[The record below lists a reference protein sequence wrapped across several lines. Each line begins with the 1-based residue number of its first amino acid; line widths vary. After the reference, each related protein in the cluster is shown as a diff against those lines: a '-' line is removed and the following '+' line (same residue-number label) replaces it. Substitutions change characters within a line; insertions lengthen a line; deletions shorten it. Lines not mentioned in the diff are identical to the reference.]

1 MLVLKSKKIVLV
13 FNLLLVTLLLVSFVM
28 PVSANVV
35 QTTYTLDADFDAGA
49 FVGLEHDSVHDQLQ
63 LAKENITLPFIW
75 VPNNVGSVSR
85 VDTRTGTELGR
96 YWVAPTNL
104 TDSLT
109 GSSKSSSP
117 SRTTVDLDGSCWV
130 GNRQAGS
137 VVKIGLTEAGQWI
150 DRNENGVCDTS
161 RDLNNDGI
169 ISSNEILPW
178 GQDEAVLCEIVLVPG
193 YEGSY
198 VPGTYT
204 GPYDTDYW
212 GVAPRGL
219 AVDKNNN
226 IWAGT
231 WITGKYYYL
240 DGKTG
245 QILKT
250 VDVAPYGHMAYGSVM
265 DKNGILWSASSI
277 HNHILRIDTNTDQV
291 SIQRIDLDQNC
302 YGIALDYDGHLWVSG
317 STTKKLARIN
327 TTTLEQDLLIVSD
340 DLDMTKGVA
349 VTSDN
354 DIWVATELDGGLVRR
369 YDHEGNLKATIKMN
383 GRDIVGYQFHTTG
396 VAVDADGKVWACGFG
411 DQAIKRIDPASNTVD
426 LRKNLPE
433 TGGHYSYSDMTG
445 IVARNLTTKV
455 GTWTVIQDSLQ
466 DNMPWR
472 KVIWNSY
479 EPAGTSVTV
488 KVRSS
493 NDQSNWSAWETVSNG
508 IILQQTPKGRF
519 LQVETKLQIVSG
531 DGSPILY
538 DLNLRYGV
546 LPPKI
551 ITNFANLVVDEGQT
565 AENSGTISDP
575 NNYPITL
582 SASVGTVVNNGN
594 GTWNWTNIT
603 ADGPSQSQ
611 IVTITA
617 DNGYGGI
624 STSTFNLQVNNLA
637 PDLGIVQAPLDP
649 ISVNTE
655 VNVKAD
661 FTDPGTLDTHTA
673 VWEWGDGTSTQGAV
687 SEVNGFG
694 SVKGSHAYAAA
705 GVFTVKVTLTDQDG
719 ASDYSVYSY
728 AVVYDPGAGFVTG
741 GGWFNSPE
749 GAYIA
754 NQSLTGRANFGFVA
768 KYLKGANVPIGQT
781 EFQFKIGNLNF
792 HSTSYDWLVI
802 AGSKAQYKGA
812 GTINGLGNYGF
823 LLTAIDGQV
832 SGGGVTDKFRIKI
845 WDKVTENI
853 VYDNRKGA
861 DDTEA
866 PSTVL
871 EGGSIV
877 IHKE

>member
-277 HNHILRIDTNTDQV
+277 HNHILRIDTNTDPV

-327 TTTLEQDLLIVSD
+327 T
-340 DLDMTKGVA
+340 
-349 VTSDN
+349 
-354 DIWVATELDGGLVRR
+354 
-369 YDHEGNLKATIKMN
+369 
-383 GRDIVGYQFHTTG
+383 
-396 VAVDADGKVWACGFG
+396 
-411 DQAIKRIDPASNTVD
+411 
-426 LRKNLPE
+426 
-433 TGGHYSYSDMTG
+433 
-445 IVARNLTTKV
+445 
-455 GTWTVIQDSLQ
+455 
-466 DNMPWR
+466 
-472 KVIWNSY
+472 
-479 EPAGTSVTV
+479 
-488 KVRSS
+488 
-493 NDQSNWSAWETVSNG
+493 
-508 IILQQTPKGRF
+508 
-519 LQVETKLQIVSG
+519 
-531 DGSPILY
+531 
-538 DLNLRYGV
+538 
-546 LPPKI
+546 
-551 ITNFANLVVDEGQT
+551 
-565 AENSGTISDP
+565 
-575 NNYPITL
+575 
-582 SASVGTVVNNGN
+582 
-594 GTWNWTNIT
+594 
-603 ADGPSQSQ
+603 
-611 IVTITA
+611 
-617 DNGYGGI
+617 
-624 STSTFNLQVNNLA
+624 
-637 PDLGIVQAPLDP
+637 
-649 ISVNTE
+649 
-655 VNVKAD
+655 
-661 FTDPGTLDTHTA
+661 
-673 VWEWGDGTSTQGAV
+673 
-687 SEVNGFG
+687 
-694 SVKGSHAYAAA
+694 
-705 GVFTVKVTLTDQDG
+705 
-719 ASDYSVYSY
+719 
-728 AVVYDPGAGFVTG
+728 
-741 GGWFNSPE
+741 
-749 GAYIA
+749 
-754 NQSLTGRANFGFVA
+754 
-768 KYLKGANVPIGQT
+768 
-781 EFQFKIGNLNF
+781 
-792 HSTSYDWLVI
+792 
-802 AGSKAQYKGA
+802 
-812 GTINGLGNYGF
+812 
-823 LLTAIDGQV
+823 
-832 SGGGVTDKFRIKI
+832 
-845 WDKVTENI
+845 
-853 VYDNRKGA
+853 
-861 DDTEA
+861 
-866 PSTVL
+866 
-871 EGGSIV
+871 
-877 IHKE
+877 